1 MEKSRRILITGGMG
15 FVGGHLC
22 DSLLR
27 SGEHVT
33 ALDNLS
39 GGRWDNVAP
48 LAQHPNFRPI
58 VGDIE
63 DKVLLDHLVSESDL
77 VIHLAAALGVELI
90 VSDPIG
96 TMETNIHGT
105 SAVLA
110 ATSRYRVKTMLA
122 STSEVYGKSSQLP
135 FRELDDIALGCTAK
149 NRWSYAA
156 SKMIDEFLGL
166 AYYEK
171 FGLPV
176 VVFRL
181 FNTVGPRQSAQYG
194 MVIPRF
200 VQAALEDR
208 PLPIHGDGTQSRT
221 FMHVVDAI
229 DGIRRLSL
237 TDGAL
242 GKVFN
247 IGSTSVITIEQLAER
262 VLERVD
268 KFRGASIPEPFSERA
283 KFIPYDLAYE
293 PGFEDMHSRC
303 PDTTRISTLTGWAT
317 TQSLDDILDDVIE
330 ERAAK
335 MAPCYG

>member
-1 MEKSRRILITGGMG
+1 MNGKRRILVTGGMG
-15 FVGGHLC
+15 FIGGHLC

-27 SGEHVT
+27 DGEQVT

-39 GGRWDNVAP
+39 GGSWNNVAA
-48 LAQHPNFRPI
+48 LAHCPNFRPI
-58 VGDIE
+58 VGDVQ
-63 DKVLLDHLVSESDL
+63 DRSLLDRLVSESDL

-90 VSDPIG
+90 VADPIG
-96 TMETNIHGT
+96 TMETNIQGT
-105 SAVLA
+105 AAVLA
-110 ATSRYRVKTMLA
+110 ATNRYRVKTMLA
-122 STSEVYGKSSQLP
+122 STSEVYGKSSRLP
-135 FRELDDIALGCTAK
+135 FRELDDIELGCTAK

-200 VQAALEDR
+200 VQAALEGR
-208 PLPIHGDGTQSRT
+208 QLPIHGDGTQSRT
-221 FMHVVDAI
+221 FLHVVDAI

-237 TDGAL
+237 ADGAL

-247 IGSTSVITIEQLAER
+247 IGSTSVLTIEQLAER

-268 KFRGASIPEPFSERA
+268 KFHGSSVPEPFGERV
-283 KFIPYDLAYE
+283 KYVPYDVAYE

-303 PDTTRISTLTGWAT
+303 PDTTRLSTLTGWEST
-317 TQSLDDILDDVIE
+317 RTLDDILDDVIDD
-330 ERAAK
+330 RSAK
-335 MAPCYG
+335 MVH

>member
-1 MEKSRRILITGGMG
+1 MTNKRRILVTGGMG
-15 FVGGHLC
+15 FIGGHLC
-22 DSLLR
+22 DSLLAD
-27 SGEHVT
+27 GEHVT

-39 GGRWDNVAP
+39 GGSWNNVA
-48 LAQHPNFRPI
+48 AFSGHRNFRPV
-58 VGDIE
+58 VGSIE
-63 DKVLLDHLVSESDL
+63 DRALLDRLVSESDL

-96 TMETNIHGT
+96 TMETNIQGT
-105 SAVLA
+105 ATLLA

-122 STSEVYGKSSQLP
+122 STSEVYGKSSRLP
-135 FRELDDIALGCTAK
+135 FRELDDIELGCTAK

-200 VQAALEDR
+200 VQAALEGR

-221 FMHVVDAI
+221 FLHVLDAI
-229 DGIRRLSL
+229 NGIRELSL
-237 TDGAL
+237 ADGAL

-247 IGSTSVITIEQLAER
+247 IGSTGVITIEQLAER

-268 KFRGASIPEPFSERA
+268 KFRGASVPELFNERV
-283 KFIPYDLAYE
+283 KFVPYDVAYE

-303 PDTTRISTLTGWAT
+303 PDITRLSTLTAWAPT
-317 TQSLDDILDDVIE
+317 RSLDDILDDVIE

-335 MAPCYG
+335 MVHQHG

>member
-1 MEKSRRILITGGMG
+1 MSNKRRILVTGGMG
-15 FVGGHLC
+15 FIGGHLC
-22 DSLLR
+22 ESLLND
-27 SGEHVT
+27 GEQVT

-39 GGRWDNVAP
+39 GGSWNNVAS
-48 LAQHPNFRPI
+48 LAEHPNFRPV
-58 VGDIE
+58 VGDVE
-63 DKVLLDHLVSESDL
+63 DRGLLDRLVSESDL

-90 VSDPIG
+90 VADPIR
-96 TMETNIHGT
+96 TIETNIQGT
-105 SAVLA
+105 AAVLT

-122 STSEVYGKSSQLP
+122 STSEVYGKSSRLP
-135 FRELDDIALGCTAK
+135 FRELDDVELGSTAK

-194 MVIPRF
+194 MVVPRL
-200 VQAALEDR
+200 VQAALEGR
-208 PLPIHGDGTQSRT
+208 LLPIHGDGTQSRT
-221 FMHVVDAI
+221 FLHVVDAI

-237 TDGAL
+237 ADGAL

-247 IGSTSVITIEQLAER
+247 IGSTSVVTIEALAER

-268 KFRGASIPEPFSERA
+268 KFHGSSVPEPFGERV
-283 KFIPYDLAYE
+283 KYIPYEVAYE

-303 PDTTRISTLTGWAT
+303 PDTTRLSTLTGWSPT
-317 TQSLDDILDDVIE
+317 KSLDDILDDVIE
-330 ERAAK
+330 DRAARLVR
-335 MAPCYG
+335 

>member
-1 MEKSRRILITGGMG
+1 MKSKRRILVTGGMG

-22 DSLLR
+22 DALLR
-27 SGEHVT
+27 DGEHVT

-39 GGRWDNVAP
+39 SGSWNNVAA
-48 LAQHPNFRPI
+48 LAQHPNFRPV
-58 VGDIE
+58 VGDIQ
-63 DKVLLDHLVSESDL
+63 DRALLHQLVSESDL

-90 VSDPIG
+90 IADPIG
-96 TMETNIHGT
+96 TMETNIQGT
-105 SAVLA
+105 AAVLS
-110 ATSRYRVKTMLA
+110 ATNRYRVKTMLA
-122 STSEVYGKSSQLP
+122 STSEVYGKSSRLP
-135 FRELDDIALGCTAK
+135 FRELDDIELGCTAK

-200 VQAALEDR
+200 VQAALDDR
-208 PLPIHGDGTQSRT
+208 LLPIHGDGAQSRT
-221 FMHVVDAI
+221 FLHVVDAI
-229 DGIRRLSL
+229 DGIRRLSSAE
-237 TDGAL
+237 GAL

-247 IGSTSVITIEQLAER
+247 IGSTDVITIEQLAER

-268 KFRGASIPEPFSERA
+268 KWRGSSIPEPFSERV
-283 KFIPYDLAYE
+283 KFVPYDVAYE

-303 PDTTRISTLTGWAT
+303 PDTTRLSTLTGWEPT
-317 TQSLDDILDDVIE
+317 RTLDDILDDVVE
-330 ERAAK
+330 DRSARLVH
-335 MAPCYG
+335 

>member
-1 MEKSRRILITGGMG
+1 MNGKRRILVTGGMG
-15 FVGGHLC
+15 FIGGHLC

-27 SGEHVT
+27 DGEQVT

-39 GGRWDNVAP
+39 GGSWNNVAA
-48 LAQHPNFRPI
+48 LAHCPNFRPI
-58 VGDIE
+58 VGDVQ
-63 DKVLLDHLVSESDL
+63 DRSLLDRLVSESDL

-90 VSDPIG
+90 VADPIG
-96 TMETNIHGT
+96 TMETNIQGT
-105 SAVLA
+105 AAVLA
-110 ATSRYRVKTMLA
+110 ATNRYRVKTMLA
-122 STSEVYGKSSQLP
+122 STSEVYGKSSRLP
-135 FRELDDIALGCTAK
+135 FRELDDIELGCTAK

-200 VQAALEDR
+200 VQAALEGR
-208 PLPIHGDGTQSRT
+208 QLPIHGNGTQSRT
-221 FMHVVDAI
+221 FLHVVDAI

-237 TDGAL
+237 ADGAL

-247 IGSTSVITIEQLAER
+247 IGSTSVLTIEQLAER

-268 KFRGASIPEPFSERA
+268 KFHGSSVPEPFGERV
-283 KFIPYDLAYE
+283 KYVPYDVAYE

-303 PDTTRISTLTGWAT
+303 PDTTRLSTLTGWEST
-317 TQSLDDILDDVIE
+317 RTLDDILDDVIDD
-330 ERAAK
+330 RSAK
-335 MAPCYG
+335 MVH

>member
-1 MEKSRRILITGGMG
+1 MKDKRRILVTGGMG
-15 FVGGHLC
+15 FIGGHLC

-27 SGEHVT
+27 DGEHVT

-39 GGRWDNVAP
+39 GGSWNNVAP
-48 LAQHPNFRPI
+48 FAQHPNFRPV
-58 VGDIE
+58 VGDVQ
-63 DKVLLDHLVSESDL
+63 DRSLLDRLVSESDL

-90 VSDPIG
+90 VADPIG
-96 TMETNIHGT
+96 TMDTNIQGT
-105 SAVLA
+105 AAVLA
-110 ATSRYRVKTMLA
+110 ATNRYRVKTMLA
-122 STSEVYGKSSQLP
+122 STSEVYGKSSRLP
-135 FRELDDIALGCTAK
+135 FRELDDIELGCTAK

-200 VQAALEDR
+200 VQAALEGR

-221 FMHVVDAI
+221 FLHVVDAI
-229 DGIRRLSL
+229 DGICRLSL
-237 TDGAL
+237 ADCAL

-247 IGSTSVITIEQLAER
+247 IGSTSVIAIEQLAER

-268 KFRGASIPEPFSERA
+268 KFHGASVPESFSERV
-283 KFIPYDLAYE
+283 KFIPYDIAYE

-303 PDTTRISTLTGWAT
+303 PDTTRLSTLTGWGPT
-317 TQSLDDILDDVIE
+317 RTLDDILDDVIK
-330 ERAAK
+330 ERAER
-335 MAPCYG
+335 MVH

>member
-1 MEKSRRILITGGMG
+1 MNGKRRILVTGGMG
-15 FVGGHLC
+15 FIGGHLC

-27 SGEHVT
+27 DGEQVT

-39 GGRWDNVAP
+39 GGSWNNVAA
-48 LAQHPNFRPI
+48 LAHCPNFRPI
-58 VGDIE
+58 VGDVQ
-63 DKVLLDHLVSESDL
+63 DRSLLDRLVSESDL

-90 VSDPIG
+90 VADPIG
-96 TMETNIHGT
+96 TMETNIQGT
-105 SAVLA
+105 AAVLA
-110 ATSRYRVKTMLA
+110 ATNRYRVKTMLA
-122 STSEVYGKSSQLP
+122 STSEVYGKSSRLP
-135 FRELDDIALGCTAK
+135 FRELDDIELGCTAK

-200 VQAALEDR
+200 VQAALEGR
-208 PLPIHGDGTQSRT
+208 RLPIHGDGTQSRT
-221 FMHVVDAI
+221 FLHVVDAI

-237 TDGAL
+237 ADGAL

-247 IGSTSVITIEQLAER
+247 IGSTSVLTIEQLAER

-268 KFRGASIPEPFSERA
+268 KFHGSSVPEPFGERV
-283 KFIPYDLAYE
+283 KYVPYDVAYE

-303 PDTTRISTLTGWAT
+303 PDTTRLSTLTGWEST
-317 TQSLDDILDDVIE
+317 RTLDDILDDVIDD
-330 ERAAK
+330 RSAK
-335 MAPCYG
+335 MVH

>member
-1 MEKSRRILITGGMG
+1 MKDKRRILVTGGMG
-15 FVGGHLC
+15 FIGGHLC
-22 DSLLR
+22 DSLLGD
-27 SGEHVT
+27 GEHVT

-39 GGRWDNVAP
+39 GGSWNNVAT
-48 LAQHPNFRPI
+48 LADHRNFRPV
-58 VGDIE
+58 VGEVE
-63 DKVLLDHLVSESDL
+63 DRSLLDRLVSESDL

-96 TMETNIHGT
+96 TMETNIQGT
-105 SAVLA
+105 AAVLA
-110 ATSRYRVKTMLA
+110 ATNRYRVKTMLA
-122 STSEVYGKSSQLP
+122 STSEVYGKSARLP
-135 FRELDDIALGCTAK
+135 FRELDDVQLGCTAK

-166 AYYEK
+166 AYSEK

-200 VQAALEDR
+200 VQAALEGR

-221 FMHVVDAI
+221 FLHVLDAI
-229 DGIRRLSL
+229 EGIRRLSL
-237 TDGAL
+237 ANDAV

-268 KFRGASIPEPFSERA
+268 KFHGASVPESFNERV
-283 KFIPYDLAYE
+283 KFIPYDVAYE

-303 PDTTRISTLTGWAT
+303 PDTTRLSSLTGWESNR
-317 TQSLDDILDDVIE
+317 SLDDILDDVIE
-330 ERAAK
+330 DRSAK
-335 MAPCYG
+335 MVH